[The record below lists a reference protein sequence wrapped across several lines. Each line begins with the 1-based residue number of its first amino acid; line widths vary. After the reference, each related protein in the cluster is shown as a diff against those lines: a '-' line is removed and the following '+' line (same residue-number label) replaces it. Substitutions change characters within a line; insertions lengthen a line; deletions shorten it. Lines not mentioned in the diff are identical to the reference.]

1 MNVSAPS
8 YRRILKTTSIIGG
21 ASAINIVIGIIKV
34 KVLAVL
40 LGPAGVGLMG
50 LYQNIMNMASTL
62 AGCGIGGSG
71 VRQLAASAGEAST
84 LAIVR
89 RTLWLANL
97 ILGFAGMVLLWTL
110 REPVAHWVFGDIAHA
125 EEVGWLGLGV
135 LLTLIAG
142 SQTALLQGLR
152 RIGDLARVSIIS
164 AFFGALVGI
173 LLVCWLG
180 EDGILW
186 FVLTAPAVSILV
198 AGYYAAHLPRP
209 QAAHDWQAIS
219 QQWQAML
226 KLGIPLMA
234 AGLLT
239 LATQLAARSI
249 ILRELGLDASGYFQ
263 VAWAISMTY
272 IGFVLGAMGADYYP
286 RLTAAINDHQQ
297 ARKLVNEQSEMALL
311 LAGPVLLAMIT
322 LAPWVIHLLYAASFA
337 PATEVLRWQVL
348 GDIFKVAS
356 WPMGFIL
363 LAMGRGGIFIGTEFT
378 WNVVYLG
385 AIFLG
390 IQQYGL
396 VMAGVGFWIAYL
408 ILYGVNVMIAA
419 RLIAFKPARRNWLA
433 TLLLLIAGGL
443 IMSLASQSSGMG
455 YAVGL
460 LVTLVT
466 GTYSLRRLDGLV
478 DMRGWLKGKF
488 SATNG

>member
-1 MNVSAPS
+1 VTSHRQIFKSSA
-8 YRRILKTTSIIGG
+8 TIGG
-21 ASAINIVIGIIKV
+21 ASAINIVIGIVKV

-50 LYQNIMNMASTL
+50 LYQNIMGMASAL
-62 AGCGIGGSG
+62 AGCGIGSSG
-71 VRQLAASAGEAST
+71 VRQLATSAGEAFT

-89 RTLWLANL
+89 RTLWLSNL
-97 ILGFAGMVLLWTL
+97 ILGIAGMVILWAL
-110 REPVAHWVFGDIAHA
+110 REPVAQWVFGDIAHA
-125 EEVGWLGLGV
+125 SEVGWLGLGV

-152 RIGDLARVSIIS
+152 RIGDLARVKIIS
-164 AFFGALVGI
+164 AFFGAVVGI
-173 LLVCWLG
+173 LLVYWLG
-180 EDGILW
+180 VAGVLW
-186 FVLTAPAVSILV
+186 FVLTAPLVSILV
-198 AGYYAAHLPRP
+198 AGYYAARLPKP
-209 QAAHDWQAIS
+209 QTPHDWQAIS

-226 KLGIPLMA
+226 KLGVPFMA

-239 LATQLAARSI
+239 LATQLAARSM

-263 VAWAISMTY
+263 AAWAISMTY
-272 IGFVLGAMGADYYP
+272 IGFVLGAMGTDYYP
-286 RLTAAINDHQQ
+286 RLTAAINDHKV
-297 ARKLVNEQSEMALL
+297 AGKMVNEQTEMGLL

-348 GDIFKVAS
+348 GDILKVAS

-363 LAMGRGGIFIGTEFT
+363 LAQGRGGIFIGTQLT
-378 WNVVYLG
+378 WNLVYLA

-396 VMAGVGFWIAYL
+396 VMAGAGFWIAYL
-408 ILYGVNVMIAA
+408 ILYGMNTAIGIK
-419 RLIAFKPARRNWLA
+419 LIGLKPTRRNWLA

-443 IMSLASQSSGMG
+443 IMFLAAQSPNTG

-460 LVTLVT
+460 IATLAAII
-466 GTYSLRRLDGLV
+466 YSLRRLNDLM
-478 DMRGWLKGKF
+478 DLRGWFRRKF
-488 SATNG
+488 G